1 MTVYGYARVSTTLT
15 KNRQHLTLQTDAL
28 KAAGCQVIIKERL
41 SGTRTDRPELNGL
54 LDRLQAGDTLV
65 VWKLDRLGRSLTHL
79 TSVVLDQL
87 NEKGVTFV
95 SLTEA
100 IDTRT
105 SQGRLLFGLLGS
117 VAAFERDLIVER
129 VKAGLAASKRKNGRP
144 KAMSGANVKLA
155 RRMRDEGTGI
165 PDIARQFGVS
175 RQTVYN
181 YLNEPVV
188 ITSLAG

>member
-15 KNRQHLTLQTDAL
+15 KNKQHLTLQTDAL
-28 KAAGCQVIIKERL
+28 TAAGCQVIIKERL
-41 SGTRTDRPELNGL
+41 SGTRNDRPELNRL
-54 LDRLQAGDTLV
+54 LDSLQEGDTLV

-79 TSVVLDQL
+79 TSVVLDRLDRQ
-87 NEKGVTFV
+87 GVTFV

-129 VKAGLAASKRKNGRP
+129 IKAGLAASKRKNGRP
-144 KAMSGANVKLA
+144 KALTAGNVNLA
-155 RRMRDEGTGI
+155 KRMRREGESV
-165 PDIARQFGVS
+165 PDIAKQFGVS

-181 YLNEPVV
+181 ALNTPDV

>member
-15 KNRQHLTLQTDAL
+15 RNRQHLTLQTDAL

-144 KAMSGANVKLA
+144 KALTAANTILI
-155 RRMRDEGTGI
+155 RRMREEGEPI
-165 PDIARQFGVS
+165 PSIAKQFGVS

-181 YLNEPVV
+181 ALNAPRVV
-188 ITSLAG
+188 TSLAG